1 MTVYEYAYVDRR
13 DIDQIN
19 ELGAQGWRAVA
30 AELNASVGSHL
41 VLMERAKEPAI
52 VVTMQDGRAST
63 PEDHC
68 VTYWTDDQ
76 RSGFTARCTCGWVNW
91 SPHEIDII
99 GSSCGRLMGEGL

>member
-1 MTVYEYAYVDRR
+1 MTAYEYAYVDRR
-13 DIDQIN
+13 DIDRIN
-19 ELGAQGWRAVA
+19 ELGAQGWRVLE
-30 AELNASVGSHL
+30 AELAPHAHQL
-41 VLMERAKEPAI
+41 VMELTKEPAI

-99 GSSCGRLMGEGL
+99 GSSCGRLMGDGL